1 MENYENK
8 VSENTSQDIAP
19 AAGPT
24 VVKTGVGKLWCFDWM
39 RSIIFAIC
47 AVMFILAFFVR
58 IVNVDGDSMN
68 MTLLDGDKL
77 VVTGFMYTPTDG
89 DIVII
94 RRGQHLDE
102 PIVKRVIATEG
113 QKLRIDFENQAVFVD
128 DKKLDEPYVS
138 SKLVKG
144 TAEIPSVIPEG
155 KVFVMGDNRK
165 VSLDSR
171 FYEVGL
177 IDEEEVIGKVQFRL
191 FPIEHFQYV
200 G

>member
-68 MTLLDGDKL
+68 MTLLDELYNYPYCWSNRRCD
-77 VVTGFMYTPTDG
+77 V
-89 DIVII
+89 DICHV
-94 RRGQHLDE
+94 RD
-102 PIVKRVIATEG
+102 EG
-113 QKLRIDFENQAVFVD
+113 QNF
-128 DKKLDEPYVS
+128 
-138 SKLVKG
+138 
-144 TAEIPSVIPEG
+144 
-155 KVFVMGDNRK
+155 
-165 VSLDSR
+165 
-171 FYEVGL
+171 
-177 IDEEEVIGKVQFRL
+177 
-191 FPIEHFQYV
+191 
-200 G
+200 